1 MLFQAT
7 VAQAKVE
14 AKASVDMNAE
24 GDVEGDGNSLRVVSQ
39 MEAQIIS
46 LKAELAMALKAQAG
60 STFREV
66 TSSVLCCAQ
75 RIYTAQWPQPNLCT
89 AQWPQPNLYT
99 DCLPAGAADI

>member
-1 MLFQAT
+1 MVFQAT

-14 AKASVDMNAE
+14 AKASVGMNAE
-24 GDVEGDGNSLRVVSQ
+24 GDVEGDGSPMRVVSQ

-46 LKAELAMALKAQAG
+46 LKAELAASLKAQAS

-75 RIYTAQWPQPNLCT
+75 PIYTD
-89 AQWPQPNLYT
+89 QWPQPNLYT
-99 DCLPAGAADI
+99 LISGHNPTYIH